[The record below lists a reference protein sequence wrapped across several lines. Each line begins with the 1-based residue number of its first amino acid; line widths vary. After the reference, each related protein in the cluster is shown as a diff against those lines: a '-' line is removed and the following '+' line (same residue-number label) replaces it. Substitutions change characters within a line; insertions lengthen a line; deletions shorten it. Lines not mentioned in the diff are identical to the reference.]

1 MGLTYKDAG
10 VDIEAGDALVERIKP
25 FAARTL
31 RPEVVS
37 GVGGFGGLEIVGT
50 ADEIADTM
58 QSWLETGAADG
69 FNIMFPTVPAGLD
82 DFVALV
88 IPELQRRGIFREDY
102 DGTTLREHFGL
113 PRPENQ
119 FFPRR

>member
-1 MGLTYKDAG
+1 M
-10 VDIEAGDALVERIKP
+10 
-25 FAARTL
+25 
-31 RPEVVS
+31 
-37 GVGGFGGLEIVGT
+37 
-50 ADEIADTM
+50 
-58 QSWLETGAADG
+58 ETSASPL
-69 FNIMFPTVPAGLD
+69 PTVPAGLD

-88 IPELQRRGIFREDY
+88 IPELRRRGIFREDY